1 MDLFKSLE
9 WKESKTPKGIYATME
24 FDNGFTASVIR
35 NEMSYG
41 NRQGLYELAV
51 LKDGSIT
58 DETDITDDVEGW
70 LAEKD
75 VERTLYAMSKMDS
88 EGYVPK
94 DVLL

>member
-9 WKESKTPKGIYATME
+9 WKESKVPKGIYATME

-51 LKDGSIT
+51 LKDGHVTT
-58 DETDITDDVEGW
+58 DTDITDDVEGW
-70 LAEKD
+70 LGEKD
-75 VERTLYAMSKMDS
+75 VDRTLYAMSKMDS

>member
-1 MDLFKSLE
+1 MKLFKSLE
-9 WKESKTPKGIYATME
+9 WKESITPKGIYATME

-41 NRQGLYELAV
+41 NAAGLYELAV
-51 LKDGSIT
+51 MKDGSIT

-70 LAEKD
+70 LDEKD
-75 VERTLYAMSKMDS
+75 VERILNAMSKMDS
-88 EGYVPK
+88 EGYLPK

>member
-88 EGYVPK
+88 KGYVPK
-94 DVLL
+94 GILL

>member
-1 MDLFKSLE
+1 MKLFKSLE
-9 WKESKTPKGIYATME
+9 WKETKSPKGIYATME

-51 LKDGSIT
+51 LKNDCIT
-58 DETDITDDVEGW
+58 SNTDITDDVEGW
-70 LAEKD
+70 LDEKD

-88 EGYVPK
+88 EGNVPK

>member
-9 WKESKTPKGIYATME
+9 WKESKTPKGIYATMD

-51 LKDGSIT
+51 LKNDCIT
-58 DETDITDDVEGW
+58 SNTDITDDVLGW
-70 LAEKD
+70 LGEKD
-75 VERTLYAMSKMDS
+75 VDRTLYAMSKMDS

-94 DVLL
+94 DILL

>member
-9 WKESKTPKGIYATME
+9 WKESKTPKGIYATMD

-41 NRQGLYELAV
+41 NAQGLYELAV
-51 LKDGSIT
+51 LKDGSVT
-58 DETDITDDVEGW
+58 SETDITDDVEGW
-70 LAEKD
+70 LGEKD
-75 VERTLYAMSKMDS
+75 VDRTLYAMSKMDS

-94 DVLL
+94 DILL

>member
-1 MDLFKSLE
+1 MKLFKSLE
-9 WKESKTPKGIYATME
+9 WKETKSPKGIYATME

-70 LAEKD
+70 LGEKD

-94 DVLL
+94 DILL

>member
-94 DVLL
+94 DILL

>member
-1 MDLFKSLE
+1 MKLFKSLE
-9 WKESKTPKGIYATME
+9 WKETKSPKGIYATME

-51 LKDGSIT
+51 IKNDMIT
-58 DETDITDDVEGW
+58 STTDITSDVEGW

-75 VERTLYAMSKMDS
+75 VDTLLNAMSKMDN
-88 EGYVPK
+88 EGNLPK
-94 DVLL
+94 DVIL

>member
-1 MDLFKSLE
+1 MNLFESLE
-9 WKESKTPKGIYATME
+9 WKESKTPKGIYATMD

-41 NRQGLYELAV
+41 NAQGLYELAV
-51 LKDGSIT
+51 LKDGSVT
-58 DETDITDDVEGW
+58 TETDITDDVLGW
-70 LAEKD
+70 QDEKD
-75 VERTLYAMSKMDS
+75 IDRLLNAMSKMDS